1 MFYLGSLNP
10 FGFRF
15 LKKLLVF
22 SRAPPEVS
30 ILIEHEVSCN
40 AVFISLGANLG
51 PARENIARAIRS
63 IKKNCRVLA
72 VSSLYESDPV
82 GPQDQPK
89 FTNAVVKVETDLSP
103 FDLLDHPMAVERE
116 IGRKKT
122 RRWGPRVIDI
132 DIIFY
137 GDLVISTDSLVIPH
151 PRAHERRFVL
161 EPLLEIDPAAWHPA
175 KNMAVRDICSG
186 LGDSQAVSKTDGPEV
201 LL

>member
-1 MFYLGSLNP
+1 MNES
-10 FGFRF
+10 
-15 LKKLLVF
+15 
-22 SRAPPEVS
+22 EVLS
-30 ILIEHEVSCN
+30 S
-40 AVFISLGANLG
+40 AVFIGIGANIG
-51 PARENIARAIRS
+51 PVHENFAKALKSIEKCAR
-63 IKKNCRVLA
+63 VVA

-89 FTNAVVKVETDLSP
+89 FTNAVIKVETELSP
-103 FDLLDHPMAVERE
+103 FELLDRLKKIERE

-122 RRWGPRVIDI
+122 KRWGPREIDL

-161 EPLLEIDPAAWHPA
+161 EPLLEIEPTAWHPA
-175 KNMAVRDICSG
+175 KKMDVRDICSG
-186 LGDSQAVSKTDGPEV
+186 LGDLQTISKTDGPEA

>member
-1 MFYLGSLNP
+1 MSE
-10 FGFRF
+10 
-15 LKKLLVF
+15 
-22 SRAPPEVS
+22 PEVS
-30 ILIEHEVSCN
+30 LNI
-40 AVFISLGANLG
+40 VFIGVGANLG
-51 PARENIARAIRS
+51 PVHENFTRALRS
-63 IKKNCRVLA
+63 MEKCARVLA

-89 FTNAVVKVETDLSP
+89 FTNAVIKVETELSP
-103 FDLLDHPMAVERE
+103 FELLDHLKTIEKE

-122 RRWGPRVIDI
+122 KRWGPRVIDL

-161 EPLLEIDPAAWHPA
+161 EPLLEIEPAAWHPV
-175 KNMAVRDICSG
+175 KNMAVKDICSG
-186 LGDSQAVSKTDGPEV
+186 LGNSQAISKTDGPEV

>member
-1 MFYLGSLNP
+1 MNE
-10 FGFRF
+10 
-15 LKKLLVF
+15 
-22 SRAPPEVS
+22 PEASPNV
-30 ILIEHEVSCN
+30 
-40 AVFISLGANLG
+40 VFIGVGANLG
-51 PARENIARAIRS
+51 PVRENFTRALRS
-63 IKKNCRVLA
+63 IEKCARVVA

-89 FTNAVVKVETDLSP
+89 FTNAVVKIETELSP
-103 FDLLDHPMAVERE
+103 LELLDHLKTIERE

-122 RRWGPRVIDI
+122 KRWGPRVIDL

-186 LGDSQAVSKTDGPEV
+186 LGDSQAISKTDGPEV

>member
-1 MFYLGSLNP
+1 MSE
-10 FGFRF
+10 
-15 LKKLLVF
+15 
-22 SRAPPEVS
+22 PEASPNV
-30 ILIEHEVSCN
+30 
-40 AVFISLGANLG
+40 VFIGVGANLG
-51 PARENIARAIRS
+51 PVRENFTRALRSMERRAR
-63 IKKNCRVLA
+63 VVA

-89 FTNAVVKVETDLSP
+89 FTNAVVKVETELSP
-103 FDLLDHPMAVERE
+103 FELLDYLKTIEKE

-122 RRWGPRVIDI
+122 KKWGPRVIDL

-137 GDLVISTDSLVIPH
+137 EDLVISTDSLVIPH
-151 PRAHERRFVL
+151 PRAHERKFVL

-186 LGDSQAVSKTDGPEV
+186 LGDSQAISKTDGPEV